1 MNMSR
6 VETWWVVVTSH
17 LLEDCSHPHIR
28 MREWSAEAVCVLI
41 QVSTGLGSQVPD
53 PAAVFSVGT
62 IKISSVSEIFTR
74 LVSLEVLLN
83 VPTLSEDL
91 SVGLSTV

>member
-1 MNMSR
+1 MAKLLETGLVNMSR

-62 IKISSVSEIFTR
+62 ISNPSPGHMGAV
-74 LVSLEVLLN
+74 V
-83 VPTLSEDL
+83 
-91 SVGLSTV
+91 